1 MERALT
7 VLLAAQ
13 LAGCSF
19 IGIRSVPPVEGCT
32 ESNRLPLA
40 DVTGAVVLGGLGT
53 TVLIINEAQAENQH
67 STPAAFGALASIALG
82 ITLGLSAWWGFRNIE
97 RCRMAHGGPMV
108 VDPP

>member
-1 MERALT
+1 MERALA
-7 VLLAAQ
+7 VFLATQ

-19 IGIRSVPPVEGCT
+19 VAMHSVPPVEGCS

-40 DVTGAVVLGGLGT
+40 DLTTAVVLGGLGT
-53 TVLIINEAQAENQH
+53 TVLIINEVQPEGQRSA
-67 STPAAFGALASIALG
+67 PASFGSIASIALG
-82 ITLGLSAWWGFRNIE
+82 IVFGLSSWWGYRNIE